1 MKNKTELDQLILFI
15 SGVPAVGKT
24 TVSYEL
30 LKRYNIFRI
39 IQETDLIREIL
50 RGYNECVDYMINN
63 KNIINKIYERIYI
76 PDHTKIFNYDEIKEQ
91 CIIMKQSIEKIIER
105 QQRKRIPSIING
117 VHIVPEVL
125 NGIVKNNNIK
135 FINLYI
141 NNKDVLYFRQSMR
154 NEQKYMSCID
164 LSFETNCRL
173 YNSTVLLQNKYP
185 NIFFNID
192 VTYLDINQSI
202 EKAVSF
208 ITLDE
213 S

>member
-1 MKNKTELDQLILFI
+1 MFD
-15 SGVPAVGKT
+15 
-24 TVSYEL
+24 YE
-30 LKRYNIFRI
+30 I
-39 IQETDLIREIL
+39 I
-50 RGYNECVDYMINN
+50 
-63 KNIINKIYERIYI
+63 K
-76 PDHTKIFNYDEIKEQ
+76 
-91 CIIMKQSIEKIIER
+91 R

-117 VHIVPEVL
+117 VHIVPEIL

-154 NEQKYMSCID
+154 NEQKYMSYID

-202 EKAVSF
+202 EKAISF

-213 S
+213 T